1 MTSKRIAQ
9 SDRQQKSET
18 SQGSGILQR
27 VAVRSVED
35 VGVQSTDDQ
44 EALALSNSAF
54 SKDFSQV
61 PISTTTP
68 AQMMTKLMI
77 NPVEDKN
84 DVVQRYQKTDKG
96 KLSKKAELLVT
107 NNQELYASEEKL
119 KEANQIGGQVEFEGG
134 SETQEVNK
142 KVEGSEQKTT
152 THLKQ
157 VQPKVKKETQL
168 YKQIYGEG
176 ENKGWDAEQDIKRL
190 VVELENQVYA
200 HVNREDDGDKEEQ
213 AKNEI
218 PLKNNST
225 KTKEKLKKERSRKV
239 RARVLEL
246 AGNPESRAREALK
259 EYLVSNMKNL
269 SRELLPSDCR
279 ALAHFILGGKG
290 VEEDIKLAQNK
301 PGLGLNIQ
309 PDENGK
315 GEWPFHYAAII
326 MSDGQDHVTL
336 ENAAAKESQMY
347 SKLQYDRTWYFEMYG
362 KDTGQTFQNKYQAD
376 FNQSGEVKKFT
387 TSTQLQRSE
396 TFRAGIL
403 QKKEMS
409 RTSSES
415 MNTSG
420 VIQENK
426 TGLPDNLKAG
436 IENLSSISMDD
447 VKVHYNSSKP
457 AQLQALAYTQ
467 GQEIYVGSGQERH
480 LAHEAW
486 HVVQQKQGR
495 VKPTMQMKGVQI
507 NDDEGLEKEADV
519 MGAKA
524 MPMTRPASAATE
536 AAAAVVRRSPP
547 PQPQLSQHHA
557 TEASSASTGDLM
569 IQEKSDIT
577 RNGQVA
583 SKEHIF
589 QAKFVDGSNTLTK
602 EEVSNWYSSLSISD
616 GAAIPEQ
623 YNPILAILAESQD
636 EIKLQDFKNKD
647 EFIKYLKERENDY
660 RPQTKLKK
668 QPIPGTLSI
677 DKPGSLEHW
686 SLGKPEP
693 HGVPSDLYAAAATEL
708 THVTYKAGNLNHAY
722 ISSNHG
728 SNPGEF
734 GHGFYLTTGHETRPQ
749 QAVSNEWGDSRT
761 GKFPK
766 DIVRFR
772 IANTTLG
779 KIVDEQHLPF
789 LIYMLQSSSGY
800 PEGMSEDSAVEI
812 MNQINIKGRV
822 LIFPDDKEKPIKID
836 EKQLSTWSQY
846 TQNRVENK
854 HFLVI
859 GPQKPT
865 ALAGIRQIAVRGE
878 YGDQFINIA
887 KRSYQKLA

>member
-9 SDRQQKSET
+9 SDRQQKSEKP
-18 SQGSGILQR
+18 QGSGILQR
-27 VAVRSVED
+27 SAIRSVSD
-35 VGVQSTDDQ
+35 AGMQSTDD
-44 EALALSNSAF
+44 LALSNSAF

-61 PISTTTP
+61 PISMAKSQP
-68 AQMMTKLMI
+68 IMAKLRI
-77 NPVEDKN
+77 NPVEDKK
-84 DVVQRYQKTDKG
+84 DVVQCYQKTNEG
-96 KLSKKAELLVT
+96 KLSKNSELLVT
-107 NNQELYASEEKL
+107 NSLELFASDTQLEQAK
-119 KEANQIGGQVEFEGG
+119 KIGGQVEFEHGNK
-134 SETQEVNK
+134 TQVVEK
-142 KVEGSEQKTT
+142 KVEGSNETST
-152 THLKQ
+152 SLKQ
-157 VQPKVKKETQL
+157 VQPKVKKETVL

-176 ENKGWDAEQDIKRL
+176 ENKGWDAEQNIKRL

-213 AKNEI
+213 AKKEI
-218 PLKNNST
+218 SLEKNST

-239 RARVLEL
+239 HARVLEL
-246 AGNPESRAREALK
+246 ANHPEVGAREALK
-259 EYLVSNMKNL
+259 EYLASNMDNL

-279 ALAHFILGGKG
+279 ALTHFILGGEGAEK
-290 VEEDIKLAQNK
+290 EAQENK

-309 PDENGK
+309 PDENSK

-326 MSDGQDHVTL
+326 MSDEQDHVTL

-362 KDTGQTFQNKYQAD
+362 KDTEQTFENKYQDD
-376 FNQSGEVKKFT
+376 FNQSGKVKKFT

-403 QKKEMS
+403 QKKEIS

-524 MPMTRPASAATE
+524 MPMTRPAPAATE

-557 TEASSASTGDLM
+557 TEASSASTGGLM

-647 EFIKYLKERENDY
+647 EFMKYLKERENDY

-668 QPIPGTLSI
+668 KPIPGTLSI
-677 DKPGSLEHW
+677 DKLGSLEHW
-686 SLGKPEP
+686 GLGQPQP
-693 HGVPSDLYAAAATEL
+693 HAVPSDLYAAEATEL
-708 THVTYKAGNLNHAY
+708 THVTYKAENLNHAY

-734 GHGFYLTTGHETRPQ
+734 GHGFYLTTGHETMPQ
-749 QAVSNEWGDSRT
+749 QAVSNKWGDSTT

-789 LIYMLQSSSGY
+789 LISG
-800 PEGMSEDSAVEI
+800 V
-812 MNQINIKGRV
+812 
-822 LIFPDDKEKPIKID
+822 
-836 EKQLSTWSQY
+836 
-846 TQNRVENK
+846 
-854 HFLVI
+854 
-859 GPQKPT
+859 
-865 ALAGIRQIAVRGE
+865 
-878 YGDQFINIA
+878 
-887 KRSYQKLA
+887 